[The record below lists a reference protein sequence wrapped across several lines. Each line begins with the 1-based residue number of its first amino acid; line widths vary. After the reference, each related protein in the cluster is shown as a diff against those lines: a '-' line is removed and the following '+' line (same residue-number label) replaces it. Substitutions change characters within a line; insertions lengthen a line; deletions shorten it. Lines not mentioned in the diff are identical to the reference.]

1 MIDTEKI
8 IVPGELIWEKEVRE
22 PNTEVVNGKTYA
34 TVLGMLREDRFIPL
48 ELVYKPKVGDNVIG
62 IVTDVRHSGY
72 SVDLNL
78 AYDGFINS
86 KFTRVSFRKADII
99 YGKIKFVD
107 EVGGVDITD
116 AKRLPTGKLMK
127 VPASKVPRII
137 GKKSSML
144 NLIRDGSGC
153 TIFVGNNGYIWI
165 GGKGNLPLVLR
176 TIKLIIEKAHTRGLT
191 DTIAAYLRSQGANV
205 KVPTAE
211 ERGGE
216 QSQGFEE
223 GPHQDAPREKSEE
236 KEKELDIEEM

>member
-8 IVPGELIWEKEVRE
+8 IVPGEVIWEKEVRE
-22 PNTEVVNGKTYA
+22 PNTEVVDGKTYA

-116 AKRLPTGKLMK
+116 AKRLPAGKLMK

-176 TIKLIIEKAHTRGLT
+176 TFGLIIEKAHTRGLT
-191 DTIAAYLRSQGANV
+191 DTIAEYLRSQGANV
-205 KVPTAE
+205 KVPTGE
-211 ERGGE
+211 EGE
-216 QSQGFEE
+216 RTQGFEE
-223 GPHQDAPREKSEE
+223 GPHQDAKREKSDE

>member
-1 MIDTEKI
+1 MNTEKI
-8 IVPGELIWEKEVRE
+8 IVPGEIIWEKEVRE
-22 PNTEVVNGKTYA
+22 PNTEVVDGKTYA

-176 TIKLIIEKAHTRGLT
+176 TINLIIEKAHTRGLT

-205 KVPTAE
+205 KVPTME

-216 QSQGFEE
+216 QPHEE
-223 GPHQDAPREKSEE
+223 GPHQDAPREGEGD
-236 KEKELDIEEM
+236 EKELDIEKM